1 MMLMSVKAV
10 KEDVGP
16 VGEEMR
22 TRRKV
27 AVGYLAVVLKTVCMI
42 VERKERSLLV
52 VVVVVVTLLGD
63 RSGRLEA
70 MGWEIDAGERS
81 GMMLAVTKR
90 VIEGRNRRLRSGC
103 IAFRR
108 HEWDRGGERSNHC
121 VVGMT

>member
-1 MMLMSVKAV
+1 MMLMSVRAAG
-10 KEDVGP
+10 KEEVGP

-27 AVGYLAVVLKTVCMI
+27 AVGYWAIVLRTVDMT
-42 VERKERSLLV
+42 VERKEGSLVV

-70 MGWEIDAGERS
+70 RGWEIEAGERS

-90 VIEGRNRRLRSGC
+90 VIEGRNRRL
-103 IAFRR
+103 
-108 HEWDRGGERSNHC
+108 
-121 VVGMT
+121 